1 MCDCIYILFT
11 KYCTLSLS
19 LLTYYL
25 QLLKIPE
32 GNKGKYY
39 FIIYYLHYRIILF
52 IIYIIY
58 YLLFVFCPL
67 GGLGGKPLYRA
78 EHLSCKTEH
87 SVFHPP
93 RGERGE
99 QKGSGRTQQPNLMGL
114 GSQSEPTEERAPF
127 CRVGFLVGNLRG
139 KYPYD

>member
-1 MCDCIYILFT
+1 
-11 KYCTLSLS
+11 LSS
-19 LLTYYL
+19 A
-25 QLLKIPE
+25 
-32 GNKGKYY
+32 
-39 FIIYYLHYRIILF
+39 
-52 IIYIIY
+52 
-58 YLLFVFCPL
+58 PL
-67 GGLGGKPLYRA
+67 GGWGGNRSTERNICPTGQNI
-78 EHLSCKTEH
+78 LSYKTEH

-139 KYPYD
+139 NTPMTKKESSTKPLGDFRAVTGTLLPRGVAAFKSVIFG